1 MTELVYIKPLS
12 SAKIVA
18 AISIVLG
25 FIAAII
31 IVFLGLFSVL
41 ASLVIPVSTVEA
53 GADLLSGVLQVI
65 VTTIALAILGF
76 ITGGI
81 AAFIYNIAAG
91 IFGGLDL
98 GFVETHFFPAE
109 DEPENENSIGYE

>member
-1 MTELVYIKPLS
+1 MPELVYINPLS
-12 SAKIVA
+12 AAKITA
-18 AISIVLG
+18 AISVVLG
-25 FIAAII
+25 FIAGVI
-31 IVFLGLFSVL
+31 IVFLGLFTVL

-98 GFVETHFFPAE
+98 GFVDAIFVAE
-109 DEPENENSIGYE
+109 EEPGTENSIGYE